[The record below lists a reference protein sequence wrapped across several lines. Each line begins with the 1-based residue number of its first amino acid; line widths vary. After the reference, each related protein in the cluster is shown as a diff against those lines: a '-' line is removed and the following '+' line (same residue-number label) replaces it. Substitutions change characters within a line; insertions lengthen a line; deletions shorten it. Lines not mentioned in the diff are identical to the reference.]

1 MTNWIRRANCLES
14 MINGRVYQIKKHGLG
29 YLLYCEGELVDS
41 GPPYY
46 TIADA
51 KTAAEAHAATPAPA
65 KQGVH
70 IDDVAGQQLI
80 DILKRSFTTARI
92 QDFIDASPYDEPD
105 TGAPEGG
112 PLG

>member
-1 MTNWIRRANCLES
+1 MTTWTRTDDGLEAT
-14 MINGRVYQIKKHGLG
+14 INGRDYLIEKLS
-29 YLLYCEGELVDS
+29 LLYTLRCDGEIVD
-41 GPPYY
+41 GLYY
-46 TIADA
+46 GSLFEA
-51 KTAAEAHAATPAPA
+51 KVGAEFHSESPTQP

-70 IDDVAGQQLI
+70 IDNIAGQQI
-80 DILKRSFTTARI
+80 VDILKRSFTTTQI